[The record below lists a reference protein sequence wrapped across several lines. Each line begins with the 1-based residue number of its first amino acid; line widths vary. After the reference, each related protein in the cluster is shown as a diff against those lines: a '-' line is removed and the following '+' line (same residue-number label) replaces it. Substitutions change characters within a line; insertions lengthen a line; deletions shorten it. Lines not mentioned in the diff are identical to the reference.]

1 MLKKFILD
9 LTIGAA
15 IVGLVAFL
23 LINFILEILIIIGTL
38 VCVLGSVGVCLFIG
52 EAVRNKLVEWHED
65 RKNSLTL

>member
-1 MLKKFILD
+1 MLKEFILD
-9 LTIGAA
+9 LAVGAA

-38 VCVLGSVGVCLFIG
+38 VCVLGSVGVCLLIG
-52 EAVRNKLVEWHED
+52 EAIRSKLKERRED